1 MSEMGDRCR
10 TLSNGIFVCDQGT
23 GIPLVLLHGFSLDH
37 RMWQHQIDELSAK
50 YRVIAIDVPG
60 FGNSPLK
67 HVSITLSEV
76 AGDIMSAIDEMLPQ
90 QRCVVMGLSM
100 GGYIAWELLSRYPDR
115 FTAAVMCD
123 TRAAADSAE
132 AASVRRQMADR
143 VLQGGTEGVIA
154 PMLYRLLAPKTL
166 EHAPDVVKSMKEMLY
181 ATAPLTIAAF
191 QLAMADR
198 HDFHP
203 ELSGFTL
210 PILLIVGV
218 DDVLTPPVEMQRIA
232 ESLPDAEIVKIPEA
246 GHMAPL
252 EQPTLVNRAI
262 DEFLSRKLGH
272 LSLQ

>member
-1 MSEMGDRCR
+1 
-10 TLSNGIFVCDQGT
+10 
-23 GIPLVLLHGFSLDH
+23 
-37 RMWQHQIDELSAK
+37 
-50 YRVIAIDVPG
+50 
-60 FGNSPLK
+60 
-67 HVSITLSEV
+67 
-76 AGDIMSAIDEMLPQ
+76 
-90 QRCVVMGLSM
+90 
-100 GGYIAWELLSRYPDR
+100 
-115 FTAAVMCD
+115 MCD

-191 QLAMADR
+191 QMAMADR

-203 ELSGFTL
+203 ELSRFTL
-210 PILLIVGV
+210 PVLLIVGV

-252 EQPTLVNRAI
+252 EQPALVNRAI

-272 LSLQ
+272 LLLQ

>member
-1 MSEMGDRCR
+1 MSGREDRCR
-10 TLSNGIFVCDQGT
+10 TLSNGIFVCEQGI

-37 RMWQHQIDELSAK
+37 HMWQYQIEELSAK

-60 FGNSPLK
+60 FGKSPLK
-67 HVSITLSEV
+67 HASITLSEV

-90 QRCVVMGLSM
+90 QQCVVMGLSM
-100 GGYIAWELLSRYPDR
+100 GGYIAWELLSRYPER
-115 FTAAVMCD
+115 FLAAVLCD

-166 EHAPDVVKSMKEMLY
+166 EHAPNVVKSMKEMLY

-203 ELSGFTL
+203 ELSRFTL
-210 PILLIVGV
+210 PTLLIVGI
-218 DDVLTPPVEMQRIA
+218 DDVLTPPAEMQRIQ

-252 EQPTLVNRAI
+252 EQPTLVNQAI

-272 LSLQ
+272 LLL